1 MLRDEDFNDDT
12 KDAGEIGAG
21 HSVTALYEIVPAGVA
36 IESPNVDPLKYQR
49 GGTTTAAATSDELV
63 TIKLRYKEPA
73 GDASRLITTVLRD
86 RPQPM
91 TANIGF
97 ASAVAEAGMLLRG
110 SKHAGSGSYAAAV
123 TRARTFRGDD
133 AEGYRAEFI
142 RLMEMASSLRAAENT
157 ASRQP

>member
-1 MLRDEDFNDDT
+1 
-12 KDAGEIGAG
+12 
-21 HSVTALYEIVPAGVA
+21 
-36 IESPNVDPLKYQR
+36 
-49 GGTTTAAATSDELV
+49 V

-86 RPQPM
+86 GPQPM

-110 SKHAGSGSYAAAV
+110 SKHARSGSYAAAV
-123 TRARTFRGDD
+123 TPARAFRGDD